1 MTCTNFGFSKNIQE
15 LKKSILGR
23 LVWLH
28 VCLTAIF
35 MVYLYTFIR
44 KLFPQPVGAQFFD
57 RTQRKLQ
64 IQDSAMECLIWLWAR
79 CQGYHWMYVRSGLSN
94 LVCGICKQVSPPP
107 QLGFSTLRIRLTAF
121 RYAKAIVSVVFLV
134 DFRRQSSPLFMP
146 CSACGPL
153 FDFNTKL
160 FAIKVRA

>member
-79 CQGYHWMYVRSGLSN
+79 CQGYHWMYVRTSGLSN
-94 LVCGICKQVSPPP
+94 LVCGICKQVFPPP
-107 QLGFSTLRIRLTAF
+107 PLAWLFHFEDTAHGFSLCKSNCLRRFSCRFQAPKQPTF
-121 RYAKAIVSVVFLV
+121 YA
-134 DFRRQSSPLFMP
+134 RQRVWAPF
-146 CSACGPL
+146 
-153 FDFNTKL
+153 
-160 FAIKVRA
+160 